1 VVKEIIMYAV
11 MRYHEFDANQREEVD
26 RKVREELV
34 PIIRETPGFI
44 AYYWLD
50 TGEGQGVSF
59 SVFEDKA
66 GANESTRL
74 AADLVR
80 AHPAWQASKRE
91 IIEGPVEAHATQE
104 VPANA

>member
-1 VVKEIIMYAV
+1 VKEIIMYAV
-11 MRYHEFDANQREEVD
+11 MRHYEFDANRREEVD

-34 PIIRETPGFI
+34 PIIRETAGFI

-50 TGEGQGVSF
+50 TGEGRGVSF

-66 GANESTRL
+66 GAEESTRL
-74 AADLVR
+74 AANLVR
-80 AHPAWQASKRE
+80 EHPAWLASKRE

-104 VPANA
+104 APAGV